1 MTLNYC
7 RQCRNAE
14 AGVKLLSFA
23 LYNAKRAC
31 LLLFLCLLKFQLLL
45 HPLHVLPQALKQY
58 FNFWSER
65 KSWPS
70 ASSYPPR
77 LKPSE
82 SSHAIIGED
91 EMPTY
96 LVIKAADSTQNSQ
109 QCDAIG
115 LSPPHTA

>member
-1 MTLNYC
+1 M
-7 RQCRNAE
+7 Q
-14 AGVKLLSFA
+14 KLGSSFA

-31 LLLFLCLLKFQLLL
+31 LLLFLCLLQFQLLL

-58 FNFWSER
+58 CNFWSER
-65 KSWPS
+65 QSWPS

-96 LVIKAADSTQNSQ
+96 LVIKLQSLHKTAKNVTQS
-109 QCDAIG
+109 A
-115 LSPPHTA
+115 